1 MYFLATNPEKQ
12 EKLRKEILSVVGPK
26 GSQITPAALNEMH
39 YLKACVKESLRLMPA
54 TLGNGLITE
63 KNLVLSGYQV
73 PKGVGLFK
81 WLNKNCI

>member
-1 MYFLATNPEKQ
+1 
-12 EKLRKEILSVVGPK
+12 LSVVGPK

-54 TLGNGLITE
+54 TLGNGRITE

-73 PKGVGLFK
+73 PKGVGFK
-81 WLNKNCI
+81 WLNKMIDESGSNCMYLIVQRSNL